1 MEKKTLSFTV
11 NLSFYESIEMKEDVV
26 EIGKRLGIAISDFVN
41 HSESGL
47 VGETDNFTTN
57 IQITSNDLSEIISN
71 VDF

>member
-1 MEKKTLSFTV
+1 MEKKLSFTV
-11 NLSFYESIEMKEDVV
+11 EISFSEPIEMKEDVV

-47 VGETDNFTTN
+47 VGDSDNFTTN